1 MPGGGEIGI
10 VAVGNQNRYFNGNP
24 EMTYFY
30 KVFKRFTHFSQET
43 ISITLDG
50 PSVMDMDYPIQL
62 RTKIPRHAALM
73 TSLTFVFDIPDIYS
87 NVFDISAT
95 MGSPYRIPSF
105 RWAHMLGTTI
115 IDNVSIF
122 VGGSQ
127 IQSFTGEWIA
137 IRAAA
142 DMPVDKYLTWRNM
155 IGDTPELNNPE
166 WGIRGKSPN
175 YPFAKGDYP
184 HNVIDPDGGLGVAGG
199 VSINGRQ
206 IRVPLP
212 FWFSESWGNA
222 LPLVALQLHEVE
234 VRLQL
239 KTLRDIYRI
248 MDDVFQSE
256 PVRFG
261 RKLLYN
267 PALPVST
274 SPTDASGHPLFT
286 PPPFDNLTLQA
297 QYQTFTDPK
306 GQPRNF
312 YTDINSGR
320 VATVNTQDGFTM
332 NAHLEGNYIYITD
345 KEQATFAERELT
357 HVVHQ
362 VQRFSFPSI
371 ISRTVL
377 DLDVHGVM
385 NRIIFFGRR
394 SDAIESRNDFI
405 NLSNWKNL
413 TQAPYWP
420 MTNAAIFP
428 NSGRQ
433 ISYAQRDILRSARL
447 LLGGNEMFEEKPAAY
462 YELHT
467 QYQNAVGSG
476 SAGVNP
482 GGLKPDDVM
491 GPLYHINFGLN
502 VSDHTQASGS
512 LNTSRIRDV
521 QLEVQPWSLD
531 PLSPF
536 AFDFTVYCET
546 MNFVKFTNGMG
557 GLGFA
562 I

>member
-1 MPGGGEIGI
+1 MPGGGQIGI

-24 EMTYFY
+24 EFTYFY
-30 KVFKRFTHFSQET
+30 KVYKRFTHFSQEN
-43 ISITLDG
+43 ILVTLDG
-50 PSVMDMDYPIQL
+50 PSVMDLDYSIQL
-62 RTKIPRHAALM
+62 RAKIPRQADLL
-73 TSLTFVFDIPDIYS
+73 TSLTFVFEIPDIYS
-87 NVFDISAT
+87 NIVIDLTNTNSNQ
-95 MGSPYRIPSF
+95 YRIPSF
-105 RWAHMLGTTI
+105 RWVHMLGTAI

-127 IQSFTGEWIA
+127 VQSFTGEWLA

-142 DMPVDKYLTWRNM
+142 DMPIDKYLIWRNM

-166 WGIRGKSPN
+166 WGILGKSPN
-175 YPFAKGDYP
+175 YPFAKGEYP
-184 HNVIDPDGGLGVAGG
+184 HNVVDENAPAGTGGG
-199 VSINGRQ
+199 VSINGRE

-212 FWFSESWGNA
+212 FWFSESWGAA

-234 VRLQL
+234 VRIQL

-256 PVRFG
+256 PVRLG

-267 PALPVST
+267 SNLPVSNST
-274 SPTDASGHPLFT
+274 TDANGNLLIT

-297 QYQTFTDPK
+297 QYQTFTDPS
-306 GQPRNF
+306 GSPRYF
-312 YTDINSGR
+312 YTDINSR
-320 VATVNTQDGFTM
+320 SIPKQDGFTM
-332 NAHLEGNYIYITD
+332 NAHLEGNYIYITE
-345 KEQATFAERELT
+345 KEQAIFAERELT

-371 ISRTVL
+371 TSRAVF
-377 DLDVHGVM
+377 DLDVHSIL

-413 TQAPYWP
+413 NQAPYWP
-420 MTNAAIFP
+420 TSNAALCP
-428 NSGRQ
+428 NSGRLL
-433 ISYAQRDILRSARL
+433 SYAQRDILRSARL
-447 LLGGNEMFEEKPAAY
+447 LLAGNEMFGEKPANY
-462 YELHT
+462 FELHT
-467 QYQNAVGSG
+467 PFQNVTG
-476 SAGVNP
+476 AGAAGINP

-491 GPLYHINFGLN
+491 GPLYHINFALN
-502 VSDHTQASGS
+502 ASDHSQPSGT
-512 LNTSRIRDV
+512 LNTSRIREV
-521 QLEVQPWSLD
+521 QLEVQPWDLD
-531 PLSPF
+531 PMSPF

-546 MNFVKFTNGMG
+546 VNIVKFTNGMG

>member
-1 MPGGGEIGI
+1 MPGGGQIGI

-24 EMTYFY
+24 EFTYFY
-30 KVFKRFTHFSQET
+30 KVYKRFTHFSQE
-43 ISITLDG
+43 SITVTLDG
-50 PSVMDMDYPIQL
+50 PSVMDMDYAIQL
-62 RTKIPRHAALM
+62 RAKIPRQADLL
-73 TSLTFVFDIPDIYS
+73 TSLTFVFQIPDIYS
-87 NVFDISAT
+87 NIYIDLSNNV
-95 MGSPYRIPSF
+95 YRSPSF

-127 IQSFTGEWIA
+127 VQSFTGEWLA

-142 DMPVDKYLTWRNM
+142 DMPIDKYLIWRNM
-155 IGDTPELNNPE
+155 VGDTPELNNPE
-166 WGIRGKSPN
+166 WGILGKSPN
-175 YPFAKGDYP
+175 YPFAKGEYP
-184 HNVIDPDGGLGVAGG
+184 HNVTDARAPAGTGGG

-212 FWFSESWGNA
+212 FWFSESWGAA
-222 LPLVALQLHEVE
+222 LPLIALQLHEVE
-234 VRLQL
+234 VRIQL

-248 MDDVFQSE
+248 MDDVFQAE
-256 PVRFG
+256 PVRYG

-267 PALPVST
+267 PALPVSNSAT
-274 SPTDASGHPLFT
+274 NAAGELVVT

-297 QYQTFTDPK
+297 QYQTYTDPY
-306 GQPRNF
+306 GQPRYY
-312 YTDINSGR
+312 YTDINSR
-320 VATVNTQDGFTM
+320 NIPKQDGFTM
-332 NAHLEGNYIYITD
+332 NAHLEGNYIYITE
-345 KEQATFAERELT
+345 KEQAIFAERELT

-362 VQRFSFPSI
+362 VQRFSFPSLTA
-371 ISRTVL
+371 RTVL
-377 DLDVHGVM
+377 DLDVHGIL

-413 TQAPYWP
+413 NQAPYWP
-420 MTNAAIFP
+420 TSNAAFFP
-428 NSGRQ
+428 NSGRLL
-433 ISYAQRDILRSARL
+433 SYAQRDVLRSARL
-447 LLGGNEMFEEKPAAY
+447 LLAGNEMFEEKPANY
-462 YELHT
+462 FELHT

-476 SAGVNP
+476 SSGINP

-491 GPLYHINFGLN
+491 GPLYHINFALN
-502 VSDHTQASGS
+502 VSDHSEPSGT
-512 LNTSRIRDV
+512 LNTSRIREV
-521 QLEVQPWSLD
+521 QLEVQPWDLD

-536 AFDFTVYCET
+536 AYDFTVYCET
-546 MNFVKFTNGMG
+546 LNIVKFTNGMG

>member
-1 MPGGGEIGI
+1 MPGGGQIGI

-24 EMTYFY
+24 EFTYFY
-30 KVFKRFTHFSQET
+30 KVYKRFTHFSQE
-43 ISITLDG
+43 SITVTLDG
-50 PSVMDMDYPIQL
+50 PSVMDLDYSIQL
-62 RTKIPRHAALM
+62 RAKIPRQADLL

-87 NVFDISAT
+87 NIYIDLSNN
-95 MGSPYRIPSF
+95 MGSQFRPASF

-127 IQSFTGEWIA
+127 VQSFTGEWLA

-142 DMPVDKYLTWRNM
+142 DMPIDKYLIWRNM
-155 IGDTPELNNPE
+155 VGDTPELNNPE
-166 WGIRGKSPN
+166 WGILGKSPN
-175 YPFAKGDYP
+175 YPFAKGEYP
-184 HNVIDPDGGLGVAGG
+184 HNVIDANAPAGTGGG
-199 VSINGRQ
+199 VSINGRE

-212 FWFSESWGNA
+212 FWFSESWGAA

-234 VRLQL
+234 VRIQL

-256 PVRFG
+256 PVRYG

-274 SPTDASGHPLFT
+274 STTDASGNLLIA

-297 QYQTFTDPK
+297 QYQTYTDPN
-306 GQPRNF
+306 GLPRF
-312 YTDINSGR
+312 YYTDLNSR
-320 VATVNTQDGFTM
+320 SVPKQDGFTM
-332 NAHLEGNYIYITD
+332 NAHLEGNYIYITE
-345 KEQATFAERELT
+345 KEQAIFAERELT

-371 ISRTVL
+371 TARAVL
-377 DLDVHGVM
+377 DLDVHGIL
-385 NRIIFFGRR
+385 NRMIFFGRR

-413 TQAPYWP
+413 NQAPYWP
-420 MTNAAIFP
+420 TSNAAFCP
-428 NSGRQ
+428 NSGRLL
-433 ISYAQRDILRSARL
+433 SYAQRDILRSARL
-447 LLGGNEMFEEKPAAY
+447 LLAGNEMFEEKPANY
-462 YELHT
+462 FELHT
-467 QYQNAVGSG
+467 QYQNAAGSG
-476 SAGVNP
+476 AAGINP

-491 GPLYHINFGLN
+491 GPLYHINFALN
-502 VSDHTQASGS
+502 VSDHSQPSGT
-512 LNTSRIRDV
+512 LNTSRIREV
-521 QLEVQPWSLD
+521 QLEVQPWDLD

-536 AFDFTVYCET
+536 AYDFTVYCET
-546 MNFVKFTNGMG
+546 VNIVKFTNGMG